1 MSLKYIET
9 PASTQKIKLAQSLD
23 EIPEQSNNTTKKQSQ
38 KASLNSTLSNSAP
51 KLLKDL
57 KSELKTLKI
66 YHPKLK
72 QDSLSRLREKALSLI
87 DQNNQLNSVLESDI
101 ALQYLETQDISP
113 KHDNRSLAKSKRE
126 MIHAN
131 VELNKKLF
139 QRFFLDDYPERID
152 PAQALEKLSQELN
165 RLNKRHFNNDKEN
178 IHILKNSNSFIEV
191 QSANFNE
198 VQNNSNIQSTNNNNN
213 NDNMNDFSIE
223 KLKEDYK
230 ALNGEN
236 LVLKQENHELKNKIG
251 KLVEDG
257 NGLKRA
263 NSILLNELEVLD
275 KELKNSK
282 DSLLLKSIENENTK
296 NEEFKLLDEKIT
308 QLLNENEILR
318 QKNSEQ
324 ERNLEILLKEIKSS
338 NFIMSQ
344 NIEKSGQ
351 FSLDLKKISYER
363 ENQNFSESFKEISH
377 AKCNKIIEDLKNELM
392 EAHLCIADLE
402 NKIKSYWTK
411 TGKKSHYVIKKY
423 DVSLNVTQEN
433 NK

>member
-9 PASTQKIKLAQSLD
+9 PVLTQKIKLAQSFD
-23 EIPEQSNNTTKKQSQ
+23 EIPEQSNNTIKKQSQ
-38 KASLNSTLSNSAP
+38 KTSLLNSTLSNCAP

-57 KSELKTLKI
+57 KSELKGLKI

-72 QDSLSRLREKALSLI
+72 QDSVSRLREKALSLI

-139 QRFFLDDYPERID
+139 QRFFLDDYPEKTD
-152 PAQALEKLSQELN
+152 PVRALEKLSQQLN
-165 RLNKRHFNNDKEN
+165 LLNSRHFVNDKEN
-178 IHILKNSNSFIEV
+178 LDILKNSNSFIEV

-198 VQNNSNIQSTNNNNN
+198 AHNNSNTHSSDNYNKNI
-213 NDNMNDFSIE
+213 NDLSLE
-223 KLKEDYK
+223 KLKDDYK

-236 LVLKQENHELKNKIG
+236 LFLKQENHELKSKIG
-251 KLVEDG
+251 RLVEDG

-275 KELKNSK
+275 KELKISK
-282 DSLLLKSIENENTK
+282 DSLLLKSVENENTK

-324 ERNLEILLKEIKSS
+324 ERNLEILLKEIKNSHV
-338 NFIMSQ
+338 NISQ

-351 FSLDLKKISYER
+351 FSLDLKKISYDK
-363 ENQNFSESFKEISH
+363 ENQNFSESLKEINH

-411 TGKKSHYVIKKY
+411 TGKRSHYVIKKY